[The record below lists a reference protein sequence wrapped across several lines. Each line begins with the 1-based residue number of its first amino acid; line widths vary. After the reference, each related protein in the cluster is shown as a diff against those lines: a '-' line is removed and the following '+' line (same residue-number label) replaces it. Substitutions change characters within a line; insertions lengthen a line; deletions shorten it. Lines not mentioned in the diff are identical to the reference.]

1 MSGEGPA
8 PALSL
13 VVPVYNEEENVG
25 ALHAELGRI
34 AGELACPYEIV
45 FVNDGSRDGTLARLE
60 ALAAA
65 DPHLHIVDLDGNF
78 GEAAALSAG
87 FAHARAAVIVTLD
100 GDGQND
106 PADIPRLLARLED
119 GFDVVSGR
127 RVERREAFLSR
138 VLPSR
143 IANWLIARATGV
155 PVHDCGCGLKAY
167 RREVVAGVQLPRGM
181 NRFLPAILGVDP
193 SRVAEVPVRDRPRGG
208 GRSHYGLERGFVV
221 CRDLVALPLLVRR
234 RARTRALARTLG
246 TTGAVLTGVGLAA
259 LASAL
264 VRPGTHGIALAAT
277 LAALLAAAAGRAI
290 GHNVDRFVTAQEEG
304 VFRVRG
310 VV

>member
-1 MSGEGPA
+1 MNGAGPA

-13 VVPVYNEEENVG
+13 VVPVYNEEENVVQ
-25 ALHAELGRI
+25 LHAELARI
-34 AGELACPYEIV
+34 ASQLARPYEIV
-45 FVNDGSRDGTLARLE
+45 FVNDGSRDGTLGRLE

-65 DPHLHIVDLDGNF
+65 DAQLRIVDLDGNF

-87 FAHARAAVIVTLD
+87 FAHARGTVIVTLD

-127 RVERREAFLSR
+127 RVERREAFLPR

-143 IANWLIARATGV
+143 VANWLIARATGV
-155 PVHDCGCGLKAY
+155 PVYDCGCGLKAY
-167 RREVVAGVQLPRGM
+167 RREVVAGAQLPRGM
-181 NRFLPAILGVDP
+181 NRVLPAILGVDP
-193 SRVAEVPVRDRPRGG
+193 SRVAEVPVRDRLRGG
-208 GRSHYGLERGFVV
+208 GQSHYGLDRVFIV

-234 RARTRALARTLG
+234 RARNRAPARTFRGAGAALA
-246 TTGAVLTGVGLAA
+246 GVGLASLAAA
-259 LASAL
+259 LL
-264 VRPGTHGIALAAT
+264 RPGTHRIALAAA